1 MPFVSGP
8 SRPCHTGGPDG
19 PKDPARSGERLV
31 GHIVFGPVEIDSP
44 GREVRAIGLGPMA
57 VDPDYQR
64 TGIGRQLVEQ
74 GLRTCRKAG
83 YKVAVVL
90 GHPSYY
96 PKFGFVLA
104 RTHGIHWEHEVPG
117 DPFMVMELQA
127 GALAGVRGTG
137 PLPA

>member
-1 MPFVSGP
+1 MTAPLQSALPVLANAGHPAAVSFAHGSNERTP
-8 SRPCHTGGPDG
+8 GG
-19 PKDPARSGERLV
+19 
-31 GHIVFGPVEIDSP
+31 
-44 GREVRAIGLGPMA
+44 
-57 VDPDYQR
+57 
-64 TGIGRQLVEQ
+64 QLVEQ

-127 GALAGVRGTG
+127 GALAGVRGTVRY
-137 PLPA
+137 LPEFVSL